1 MQNTESGESDYS
13 LLRTMWGSSIGGNSN
28 REEPRY
34 DAKLMTPNI
43 LHSILHLRFV
53 DLTTIYIYVMEG
65 IADLG
70 KPLEFSI
77 LETKTVLITGG
88 VSGLGALMV
97 TQFAKYGAKVTAAD
111 INEQLGKAF
120 VQELSEK
127 GLHINFVHTDVTDWT
142 SQIHAF
148 KSAIAFGQ
156 RNSIDVVVA
165 AAGVSGGRFVVDM
178 ESPSLEKDPPLP
190 SASDLAFDVN
200 AKGVYFTCKLAQYY
214 FSLPV
219 ASEDVKPLPYRK
231 SLVVI
236 SSLAGYL
243 EVNNTDYTASK
254 WAVRGMFRAE
264 RSGMEDNGHR
274 INLIAPWVMD
284 TPMAKSVAELCRSK
298 GFPVGDAN
306 HVADAVVR
314 CAADESICGKGIS
327 FTMSPIFAH
336 RACQGEL

>member
-1 MQNTESGESDYS
+1 MG
-13 LLRTMWGSSIGGNSN
+13 
-28 REEPRY
+28 
-34 DAKLMTPNI
+34 
-43 LHSILHLRFV
+43 
-53 DLTTIYIYVMEG
+53 G
-65 IADLG
+65 IADLE
-70 KPLEFSI
+70 KSLDFS
-77 LETKTVLITGG
+77 LLQNKTVLITGG

-97 TQFAKYGAKVTAAD
+97 IQFAQHGAKVTAAD
-111 INEQLGKAF
+111 INEQQGKTFA
-120 VQELSEK
+120 QELSEK

-165 AAGVSGGRFVVDM
+165 SAGVSGGRFEADM

-190 SASDLAFDVN
+190 SALAFDVN
-200 AKGVYFTCKLAQYY
+200 AKGVYYTCKLTQYY

-219 ASEDVKPLPYRK
+219 APDDVKPLSYRK

-243 EVNNTDYTASK
+243 EITNTDYTASK

-264 RSGMEDNGHR
+264 RSRMEDNGHR

-284 TPMAKSVAELCRSK
+284 TPMAKSLAELCRSK

-314 CAADESICGKGIS
+314 CAADESICGREYHS
-327 FTMSPIFAH
+327 
-336 RACQGEL
+336 

>member
-1 MQNTESGESDYS
+1 MYV
-13 LLRTMWGSSIGGNSN
+13 MGG
-28 REEPRY
+28 
-34 DAKLMTPNI
+34 I
-43 LHSILHLRFV
+43 V
-53 DLTTIYIYVMEG
+53 DLEKSLNFSV
-65 IADLG
+65 
-70 KPLEFSI
+70 LEN
-77 LETKTVLITGG
+77 KAVLITGG

-97 TQFAKYGAKVTAAD
+97 TQFARYGAKVTAAD

-120 VQELSEK
+120 AQELSDK
-127 GLHINFVHTDVTDWT
+127 GLHINFVHTDVADWT

-156 RNSIDVVVA
+156 RNRIDVVVA
-165 AAGVSGGRFVVDM
+165 AAGVSGGRFAADL

-190 SASDLAFDVN
+190 LASDLVFDVN
-200 AKGVYFTCKLAQYY
+200 AKGVYYTCKLAQYY

-219 ASEDVKPLPYRK
+219 ASEDVEPLPYRK

-243 EVNNTDYTASK
+243 ELINTDYTASK

-264 RSGMEDNGHR
+264 RSKMEDDGHR

-284 TPMAKSVAELCRSK
+284 TPLAKSLAELCRCK

-314 CAADESICGKGIS
+314 CAADESICGKEYHSRCHQTLLTG
-327 FTMSPIFAH
+327 FT
-336 RACQGEL
+336 RASYSNWCC